1 MRQTSHPAQED
12 RVLTPR
18 VKATALKYTELED
31 CVRLCIFNVGSTTV
45 AEAWSELVAMLP
57 WDEYRHIVKL
67 QRVTNASTHP
77 RIDMW
82 VRGGLG
88 ASLVRELREMTR
100 RRSPSFVKSLQRSG
114 RLKDYH
120 SLVVSGWRFAVW
132 QSWRDRRTTDS
143 SRLTS
148 EISLAATHSGMRLAT
163 LNVNGFP
170 SKREQVSQFLEE
182 ERITVCTLQ
191 ETLVS
196 TAQYPI
202 IVPGF
207 RTYARAWQE
216 GFRGLAVLVRTH
228 LPSYEVP
235 HGKEKLEGYK
245 YLLHVK
251 IARIPGLPGHNRSLH
266 FVGVY
271 LPSGGNMR
279 AGRTAGIKALSHLYE
294 SILRREVGALV
305 VAMGDFNCKP
315 PELIKKMAAANGLH
329 YHQPRGSPVTRF
341 PARGAPASL
350 DHMVASPVAKV
361 FCVRPRVARHW
372 AMSDHR
378 PLISALRV
386 HTPAE
391 SEPLGTKVHYDRR
404 KLARHSFELIN
415 DNRWLSLL
423 DLEVADQKSLSDLA
437 SALSSTLADTTTA
450 HGIRVDSGSTSHPY
464 FPRRLKV
471 LLAEYRKESA
481 AVADFLDHNTRIG
494 YYAQHQY
501 LAARATFRKS
511 LKEWRRGEK
520 TKHYSRIAEDFV
532 VHDHKQVWSRL
543 KSQIDTRDYGGI
555 PPPVRNKAG
564 TLCVDSNSHVEA
576 VKEHYQALAQDD
588 PLGTSRDE
596 KYW

>member
-481 AVADFLDHNTRIG
+481 AVADFL
-494 YYAQHQY
+494 
-501 LAARATFRKS
+501 
-511 LKEWRRGEK
+511 
-520 TKHYSRIAEDFV
+520 
-532 VHDHKQVWSRL
+532 
-543 KSQIDTRDYGGI
+543 
-555 PPPVRNKAG
+555 
-564 TLCVDSNSHVEA
+564 
-576 VKEHYQALAQDD
+576 
-588 PLGTSRDE
+588 
-596 KYW
+596 